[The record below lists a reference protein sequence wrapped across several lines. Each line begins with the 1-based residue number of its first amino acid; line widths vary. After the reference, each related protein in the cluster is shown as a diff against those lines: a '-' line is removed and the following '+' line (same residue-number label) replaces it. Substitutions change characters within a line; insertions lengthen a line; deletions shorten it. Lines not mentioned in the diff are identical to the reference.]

1 MAMWPPAEPVQRD
14 HYYELQVHYRVT
26 NKEIRKAYLKL
37 SLEHHPDKLPP
48 NASDAKFKRI
58 TDAYETLSNSNT
70 RHVYDQQYLAIWNA
84 WAKYGEDVQ
93 RYNEEVSL
101 RQKREAQAQEKR
113 RMQKA
118 EANKRYREKK
128 AREQAEE
135 VARIKEE
142 RKRAQKEREA
152 RQAQQ
157 GWKEQNR
164 QADVKAREERENQ
177 ERKEAAQKQAAARI
191 HAEQLAAR
199 RRQQREYDA
208 EARTRLAAE
217 QAQSQNT
224 KAAEERLRQIQE
236 KEANVRMRKIARLS
250 REEAEKE
257 ESKQKQDEKE
267 AIEQW
272 QAAIEQAQER
282 ERVER
287 VHLERKNAMQQ
298 KKIAEDWQRANLY
311 RQQEQNKDVKPNIN
325 DLRNDCDQSTE
336 DMNRRETAAAEN
348 FTQEI
353 MRIRGDSKTEVLRD
367 VVLMTLE
374 AVDREIVAQKGRK
387 RKASSL
393 HDDPAR
399 LPALVT
405 ELFAKMEA
413 NGDASERFRFS
424 KKRRVV

>member
-14 HYYELQVHYRVT
+14 HYYELQVHYHAT
-26 NKEIRKAYLKL
+26 NTEIRKAYLKL
-37 SLEHHPDKLPP
+37 CLEHHLDKQLLP

-70 RHVYDQQYLAIWNA
+70 RYVYDQQYLAIWNA
-84 WAKYGEDVQ
+84 WAKNAKRKDKQMRKRKRKRSVGCKRLKQTRDVVRRKHVNKQ
-93 RYNEEVSL
+93 TKWRVSERRENEL
-101 RQKREAQAQEKR
+101 RKSEKR
-113 RMQKA
+113 GKRSKVGKSKIDRLILKQERNERTKSEKKQLRDRLLRGSMPNNLQYDG
-118 EANKRYREKK
+118 ANKGK
-128 AREQAEE
+128 
-135 VARIKEE
+135 
-142 RKRAQKEREA
+142 
-152 RQAQQ
+152 
-157 GWKEQNR
+157 
-164 QADVKAREERENQ
+164 
-177 ERKEAAQKQAAARI
+177 
-191 HAEQLAAR
+191 
-199 RRQQREYDA
+199 
-208 EARTRLAAE
+208 

-224 KAAEERLRQIQE
+224 KAAEERLRQIQG

-257 ESKQKQDEKE
+257 ESKQEQDEKE

-282 ERVER
+282 ERVEQ
-287 VHLERKNAMQQ
+287 KNAMQQ

-311 RQQEQNKDVKPNIN
+311 RQQEQNKDVKLNIN

-336 DMNRRETAAAEN
+336 DINRRETAAAEN
-348 FTQEI
+348 FIQEI
-353 MRIRGDSKTEVLRD
+353 MRIRGDSKMEVLRD
-367 VVLMTLE
+367 VVLITLE

-413 NGDASERFRFS
+413 NGDAPERFSFS